1 MLPANMMEMMLT
13 PRRQNRSG
21 VDILNQKKFHMPTAY
36 TILFLLLILV
46 AAATWIIPAGSYDYV
61 DGVPVAGTYHTVEQ
75 NPQGVGDVLKAAFS
89 GFYDAVDVCIFILMV
104 GGFLGVVMKTGAVDA
119 GVGNVIRLL
128 GGREK
133 WLIPILMLLFGLG
146 GTTYGMWEETM
157 AFYPL
162 LIPVFLAAGYD
173 AVVGISVILLGAGAG
188 VIASTVNPFAT
199 GIAAGFAGVSLGEG
213 IVLRLLEWVAFEAA
227 AIWFV
232 MAYAAKVKKN
242 PSKSV
247 VGVGAGKI
255 QVSMDQQVPFTAKR
269 KVIMALFTLT
279 FLIMVYAVVPFDEM
293 GLSLPALGWWFP
305 ELSALFLVAGVVIGL
320 IDRMSEEELVETYVA
335 GCADLLGVAFII
347 GISRGITVLMNDG
360 AITDTVLH
368 WGEQALSG
376 AGAISFTLLVFALYL
391 PLTILI
397 PSSSGLATLSIPIVA
412 PLGKFAGVGGDLVVT
427 AFQSASGLYAV
438 VPFDEMGLSLPAL
451 GWWFPELSAL
461 FLVAGVV
468 IGLIDR
474 MSEEELVETY
484 VAGCADL
491 LGVAFIIGIS
501 RGITV
506 LMNDGAITDTVL
518 HWGEQALSGAGAISF
533 TLLVF
538 ALYLPLTILIPSSSG
553 LATLSIPIV
562 APLGKFA
569 GVGGDLVVTAF
580 QSASGLVNIITPT
593 AAVVMGALAL
603 GHVPYDRWV
612 KYVWK
617 LILWFLLLALAFL
630 VAGVLLG

>member
-1 MLPANMMEMMLT
+1 M
-13 PRRQNRSG
+13 
-21 VDILNQKKFHMPTAY
+21 KKSKFRMPTAY
-36 TILFLLLILV
+36 TILFLLIVLV
-46 AAATWIIPAGSYDYV
+46 AIATWLIPAGAYEYV
-61 DGVPVAGTYHTVEQ
+61 DGVPVAGTYHEVAP

-89 GFYDAVDVCIFILMV
+89 GFYDAVDVCVFILMV

-119 GVGNVIRLL
+119 GVSDTIRLL
-128 GGREK
+128 DGQEK

-173 AVVGISVILLGAGAG
+173 AVVGISVILLGAGTG
-188 VIASTVNPFAT
+188 VISSTVNPFAT

-213 IVLRLLEWVAFEAA
+213 ILLRIIQWIVFESA

-255 QVSMDQQVPFTAKR
+255 HVTMDETVPFTPKR

-279 FLIMVYAVVPFDEM
+279 FLIMIYGVIPFDEM
-293 GLSLPALGWWFP
+293 GLPLPVLGWWFP
-305 ELSALFLVAGVVIGL
+305 ELSALFLVAGIVIGL
-320 IDRMSEEELVETYVA
+320 IDGQGELEIAETFVA

-360 AITDTVLH
+360 QITDTVLH
-368 WGEQALSG
+368 WGEDALAG
-376 AGAISFTLLVFALYL
+376 AGSISFVLLVYLIYL

-397 PSSSGLATLSIPIVA
+397 PSSSGLATLSVPIMA
-412 PLGKFAGVGGDLVVT
+412 PLG
-427 AFQSASGLYAV
+427 
-438 VPFDEMGLSLPAL
+438 
-451 GWWFPELSAL
+451 
-461 FLVAGVV
+461 
-468 IGLIDR
+468 R
-474 MSEEELVETY
+474 
-484 VAGCADL
+484 
-491 LGVAFIIGIS
+491 
-501 RGITV
+501 
-506 LMNDGAITDTVL
+506 
-518 HWGEQALSGAGAISF
+518 
-533 TLLVF
+533 
-538 ALYLPLTILIPSSSG
+538 
-553 LATLSIPIV
+553 
-562 APLGKFA
+562 FA

-617 LILWFLLLALAFL
+617 LILYFLLLTMAFL
-630 VAGVLLG
+630 VIGVVLG

>member
-1 MLPANMMEMMLT
+1 
-13 PRRQNRSG
+13 
-21 VDILNQKKFHMPTAY
+21 
-36 TILFLLLILV
+36 
-46 AAATWIIPAGSYDYV
+46 
-61 DGVPVAGTYHTVEQ
+61 
-75 NPQGVGDVLKAAFS
+75 
-89 GFYDAVDVCIFILMV
+89 
-104 GGFLGVVMKTGAVDA
+104 
-119 GVGNVIRLL
+119 
-128 GGREK
+128 
-133 WLIPILMLLFGLG
+133 
-146 GTTYGMWEETM
+146 M

-199 GIAAGFAGVSLGEG
+199 GIAAGFAGVSLGDG
-213 IVLRLLEWVAFEAA
+213 ILLRLAELVVFEAA

-255 QVSMDQQVPFTAKR
+255 HVTMDQQVPFTARR
-269 KVIMALFTLT
+269 KVIMAVFTLT

-293 GLSLPALGWWFP
+293 GLPLPTLGWWFP
-305 ELSALFLVAGVVIGL
+305 ELSALFLVGGVVIGL
-320 IDRMSEEELVETYVA
+320 IDRMGEEELVETYVA

-368 WGEQALSG
+368 WGERALSG
-376 AGAISFTLLVFALYL
+376 TGAIGFTLLVF
-391 PLTILI
+391 
-397 PSSSGLATLSIPIVA
+397 V
-412 PLGKFAGVGGDLVVT
+412 
-427 AFQSASGLYAV
+427 
-438 VPFDEMGLSLPAL
+438 
-451 GWWFPELSAL
+451 
-461 FLVAGVV
+461 
-468 IGLIDR
+468 
-474 MSEEELVETY
+474 
-484 VAGCADL
+484 
-491 LGVAFIIGIS
+491 
-501 RGITV
+501 
-506 LMNDGAITDTVL
+506 
-518 HWGEQALSGAGAISF
+518 
-533 TLLVF
+533 
-538 ALYLPLTILIPSSSG
+538 LYLPLTILIPSSSG

-580 QSASGLVNIITPT
+580 QSASGLVNILTPT
-593 AAVVMGALAL
+593 AAVLMGALAL

-617 LILWFLLLALAFL
+617 LMLWFLLLALVFL